1 MFVLRLR
8 RWWADLI
15 EGWSSVYADHALAE
29 SELDRLVVGLADRYR
44 ERGLALR
51 SLDLERLRAPDW
63 FQDPTMIGYVCYP
76 ALFGGTL
83 EGVGDHLGYLE
94 ELRVRYLH
102 LMPLL
107 KPRDGEADGGYAV
120 ADYRAIDPALGTMD
134 DLERLCGR
142 LRDRGMSLC
151 VDLVL
156 NHTAAEH
163 PWALRAAAGD
173 PAASAMYRIYP
184 DRTMPDRFE
193 ATLPETFPELA
204 PGNFTALPDGRW
216 VWTTFNSFQWD
227 LDWSNPTVFVEMT
240 DALLAL
246 ANRGVEVFRL
256 DAVAFMWK
264 RLGTD
269 CQNQPEVH
277 DLLQALRAAA
287 RITAPG
293 IIFKAEAIVGPDD
306 LIAYLGVGRHRG
318 KVSDMA
324 YHNSLM
330 VQYWSA
336 LATRD
341 ARLMTSVLRD
351 LPRKPASTAWATYIR
366 CHDDIGWAITE
377 EDAATVGWD
386 GRAHRMFLSDFY
398 SGEFPGAF
406 ARGARFNYVP
416 DTGDSRISGSFAS
429 LAGLEAALDAAD
441 QVRIDDAIARI
452 RLGHALIMA
461 WDGVPLLY
469 MGDEIGLRN
478 DLGYLDHPDR
488 SADNRW
494 LHRPAMDWA
503 TAARRRSP
511 GTVEARLFEDLRE
524 LINARRA
531 APQLHAAAPLEIVD
545 LEEPGAFAF
554 VRRHPEGD
562 LLAIH
567 NFGDAAVTVPAVAL
581 PTAPSGVRVD
591 LLSGTRWAAQDDVA
605 VGPREVRWIVAPEA
619 QA

>member
-1 MFVLRLR
+1 
-8 RWWADLI
+8 
-15 EGWSSVYADHALAE
+15 
-29 SELDRLVVGLADRYR
+29 
-44 ERGLALR
+44 
-51 SLDLERLRAPDW
+51 
-63 FQDPTMIGYVCYP
+63 
-76 ALFGGTL
+76 
-83 EGVGDHLGYLE
+83 
-94 ELRVRYLH
+94 
-102 LMPLL
+102 
-107 KPRDGEADGGYAV
+107 
-120 ADYRAIDPALGTMD
+120 
-134 DLERLCGR
+134 
-142 LRDRGMSLC
+142 
-151 VDLVL
+151 
-156 NHTAAEH
+156 
-163 PWALRAAAGD
+163 
-173 PAASAMYRIYP
+173 
-184 DRTMPDRFE
+184 
-193 ATLPETFPELA
+193 
-204 PGNFTALPDGRW
+204 
-216 VWTTFNSFQWD
+216 
-227 LDWSNPTVFVEMT
+227 
-240 DALLAL
+240 
-246 ANRGVEVFRL
+246 
-256 DAVAFMWK
+256 
-264 RLGTD
+264 
-269 CQNQPEVH
+269 
-277 DLLQALRAAA
+277 
-287 RITAPG
+287 
-293 IIFKAEAIVGPDD
+293 
-306 LIAYLGVGRHRG
+306 
-318 KVSDMA
+318 
-324 YHNSLM
+324 
-330 VQYWSA
+330 
-336 LATRD
+336 
-341 ARLMTSVLRD
+341 
-351 LPRKPASTAWATYIR
+351 
-366 CHDDIGWAITE
+366 
-377 EDAATVGWD
+377 
-386 GRAHRMFLSDFY
+386 MFLSDFY

-503 TAARRRSP
+503 AAARRRSP